1 MIVVGLD
8 PSLMSFGI
16 VQAEPGGL
24 ILPSRLCPKTRG
36 HVRLEYLAA
45 EAVAACRGAALVM
58 VEGVAFAAKGSAL
71 LDLAGLNTL
80 VRHELWRQNIP
91 YALVAPAQVKV
102 YACGN
107 GAASKQQVLTA
118 ALRRMPLVEVDG
130 DDQADALWL
139 AAMGCDW
146 LGSPLCKVPE
156 TQRAVLTAVHADK
169 GRRGKPKIVWPVLD
183 AEPAPPGL
191 FDAAGA

>member
-8 PSLMSFGI
+8 PSLTSFGV

-45 EAVAACRGAALVM
+45 EAVKACRGAALAVL
-58 VEGVAFAAKGSAL
+58 EGVAFAAKGNAL

-80 VRHELWRQNIP
+80 IRHELWRASIP
-91 YALVAPAQVKV
+91 YAQVAPTQLKL
-102 YACGN
+102 YATGSA
-107 GAASKQQVLTA
+107 GASKQQVLTA
-118 ALRRMPLVEVDG
+118 ALRRMPLVDVDG

-156 TQRAVLTAVHADK
+156 AQRAVLSAVHADK

-183 AEPAPPGL
+183 AEPVAPAL
-191 FDAAGA
+191 FGGAG